1 MPMFRCTAWVYK
13 EEGTFILLGL
23 LNEKLIFS
31 DIRLNAIIKFVN
43 EEVIPINNAAEPP
56 LDLNDISIG
65 VEVIP
70 EVQNWQP

>member
-1 MPMFRCTAWVYK
+1 MPMFHCTAWVYK
-13 EEGTFILLGL
+13 EEGTFILIGL

-31 DIRLNAIIKFVN
+31 GTRPDAIIKFVN
-43 EEVIPINNAAEPP
+43 EEVIPTNDAAEPP

-65 VEVIP
+65 VETIP